1 MCISWVSATFYHSS
15 YGSKAVK
22 SSPSGALLRT
32 GAQPAQGSGPDK
44 KPVLMGFCPIV
55 IFKETNNKQE

>member
-1 MCISWVSATFYHSS
+1 MCISWVSAALYHSS

-22 SSPSGALLRT
+22 ASPSGALLRT
-32 GAQPAQGSGPDK
+32 EAQAQGYGPDK
-44 KPVLMGFCPIV
+44 KSVLMGFCPLV